1 MHRAHADVD
10 LARDMLHLGERFL
23 LVRGQLKVMA
33 LHRRD
38 VLAAALGKRRVKEVH
53 LRRADE
59 AGDEEVGRVVEDL
72 LRRADLLDEAVAHDD
87 DAVAQRHGLDLVMG
101 DIDEGG
107 VDLLAQ
113 LDDLRAHLVA
123 ELGVEVGEL
132 DLENQQTE
140 LDGHDSKTAEMQT
153 LQAKLIQQHEQKKAA
168 AAAEVT
174 SKEPAAELV
183 AKTEAEQEDPAA
195 AETERRRQHEE
206 AEAKRKAEWERQ
218 QAEKRT
224 AEQAALAKIEQMSE
238 TELVKASMERM
249 KKETERLTRRNL
261 KECVSEYVQTLCLSD
276 PAFARMVMHPRK
288 SMAHCLQFI
297 NRKAR
302 EYLLAE
308 MKDNGMEPQPNGIY
322 GGDVPEDTC
331 YDWAEEYFR
340 DANAEEDEIKEEPFV
355 PKPYPGAPV
364 KSKRQPKK
372 EKTKAE
378 TKTAKPEQ
386 VIQMPQP
393 EKSPD
398 EEQFSMFDLM
408 GGMAG

>member
-1 MHRAHADVD
+1 
-10 LARDMLHLGERFL
+10 
-23 LVRGQLKVMA
+23 
-33 LHRRD
+33 
-38 VLAAALGKRRVKEVH
+38 
-53 LRRADE
+53 
-59 AGDEEVGRVVEDL
+59 
-72 LRRADLLDEAVAHDD
+72 
-87 DAVAQRHGLDLVMG
+87 MG
-101 DIDEGG
+101 
-107 VDLLAQ
+107 VFS
-113 LDDLRAHLVA
+113 
-123 ELGVEVGEL
+123 EL

-140 LDGHDSKTAEMQT
+140 LEKTASESYEIQT

-168 AAAEVT
+168 AAAEVL
-174 SKEPAAELV
+174 SKEPAAESV

-206 AEAKRKAEWERQ
+206 AEAKRKAEWDRQ
-218 QAEKRT
+218 QAEKHA

-340 DANAEEDEIKEEPFV
+340 DASAKEDEVKEEVFV
-355 PKPYPGAPV
+355 PKAYMSAAA
-364 KSKRQPKK
+364 KTKRQPKK
-372 EKTKAE
+372 EKTA
-378 TKTAKPEQ
+378 AKPAP

>member
-1 MHRAHADVD
+1 
-10 LARDMLHLGERFL
+10 
-23 LVRGQLKVMA
+23 
-33 LHRRD
+33 
-38 VLAAALGKRRVKEVH
+38 
-53 LRRADE
+53 
-59 AGDEEVGRVVEDL
+59 
-72 LRRADLLDEAVAHDD
+72 
-87 DAVAQRHGLDLVMG
+87 MG
-101 DIDEGG
+101 
-107 VDLLAQ
+107 VFS
-113 LDDLRAHLVA
+113 
-123 ELGVEVGEL
+123 EL

-153 LQAKLIQQHEQKKAA
+153 LQAKLIQQHEQKKVAANKKNEAAKPELSSDTAKSTEQDDAA
-168 AAAEVT
+168 AV
-174 SKEPAAELV
+174 
-183 AKTEAEQEDPAA
+183 EAEK
-195 AETERRRQHEE
+195 RRQHEE

-218 QAEKRT
+218 QEEKRA

-302 EYLLAE
+302 EYLLVE
-308 MKDNGMEPQPNGIY
+308 MKDNGMEPQQHGIY

-340 DANAEEDEIKEEPFV
+340 DASAKEDEVKEEVFV
-355 PKPYPGAPV
+355 PKAYMSAAA
-364 KSKRQPKK
+364 KTKRQPKK
-372 EKTKAE
+372 EKTA
-378 TKTAKPEQ
+378 AKPAP
-386 VIQMPQP
+386 VIQMPKAEPAPKEDQV
-393 EKSPD
+393 
-398 EEQFSMFDLM
+398 SMFDLM

>member
-1 MHRAHADVD
+1 
-10 LARDMLHLGERFL
+10 
-23 LVRGQLKVMA
+23 
-33 LHRRD
+33 
-38 VLAAALGKRRVKEVH
+38 
-53 LRRADE
+53 
-59 AGDEEVGRVVEDL
+59 
-72 LRRADLLDEAVAHDD
+72 
-87 DAVAQRHGLDLVMG
+87 MG
-101 DIDEGG
+101 
-107 VDLLAQ
+107 VFS
-113 LDDLRAHLVA
+113 
-123 ELGVEVGEL
+123 EL
-132 DLENQQTE
+132 DLENQQAE
-140 LDGHDSKTAEMQT
+140 MEKTASESSEIQT

-168 AAAEVT
+168 AASEVP
-174 SKEPAAELV
+174 SKEPAAESV

-195 AETERRRQHEE
+195 AEAEKRRRHEE

-238 TELVKASMERM
+238 TELIKASMERM

-308 MKDNGMEPQPNGIY
+308 MKNNGMEPQPNGIY

-331 YDWAEEYFR
+331 YDWAEEYYR
-340 DANAEEDEIKEEPFV
+340 DANAKEDKAKEETFV
-355 PKPYPGAPV
+355 PKAYMSAAA
-364 KSKRQPKK
+364 KNKRQPEK
-372 EKTKAE
+372 EKTA
-378 TKTAKPEQ
+378 AKSAP
-386 VIQMPQP
+386 VIQMPKAEP
-393 EKSPD
+393 APK
-398 EEQFSMFDLM
+398 EEQVSMFDLM

>member
-1 MHRAHADVD
+1 MGVFQSLIWKPADRIGRTRFQNGRNAD
-10 LARDMLHLGERFL
+10 LAGKADP
-23 LVRGQLKVMA
+23 
-33 LHRRD
+33 
-38 VLAAALGKRRVKEVH
+38 AA
-53 LRRADE
+53 RAE
-59 AGDEEVGRVVEDL
+59 
-72 LRRADLLDEAVAHDD
+72 
-87 DAVAQRHGLDLVMG
+87 
-101 DIDEGG
+101 
-107 VDLLAQ
+107 
-113 LDDLRAHLVA
+113 
-123 ELGVEVGEL
+123 
-132 DLENQQTE
+132 
-140 LDGHDSKTAEMQT
+140 
-153 LQAKLIQQHEQKKAA
+153 KAA
-168 AAAEVT
+168 AAAEAPG
-174 SKEPAAELV
+174 KEPAAEPV

-195 AETERRRQHEE
+195 AEAEKRRRHEE
-206 AEAKRKAEWERQ
+206 AETKRKAEWERQ

-364 KSKRQPKK
+364 KSKRQPKRRRQK
-372 EKTKAE
+372 LRQRLQNRSRSFKCRSRRNHPMKNSFLCL
-378 TKTAKPEQ
+378 
-386 VIQMPQP
+386 I
-393 EKSPD
+393 
-398 EEQFSMFDLM
+398 
-408 GGMAG
+408 

>member
-1 MHRAHADVD
+1 
-10 LARDMLHLGERFL
+10 
-23 LVRGQLKVMA
+23 
-33 LHRRD
+33 
-38 VLAAALGKRRVKEVH
+38 
-53 LRRADE
+53 
-59 AGDEEVGRVVEDL
+59 
-72 LRRADLLDEAVAHDD
+72 
-87 DAVAQRHGLDLVMG
+87 MG
-101 DIDEGG
+101 
-107 VDLLAQ
+107 VFS
-113 LDDLRAHLVA
+113 
-123 ELGVEVGEL
+123 EL
-132 DLENQQTE
+132 DLENQQE
-140 LDGHDSKTAEMQT
+140 KTDKYSVPSAQAQT
-153 LQAKLIQQHEQKKAA
+153 LQAHLIQQHEQKKAA

-174 SKEPAAELV
+174 SKELVAELV

-195 AETERRRQHEE
+195 AE
-206 AEAKRKAEWERQ
+206 AETKRKAEWERQ
-218 QAEKRT
+218 QEEKHA
-224 AEQAALAKIEQMSE
+224 AEQDALAKIEQMSE

>member
-1 MHRAHADVD
+1 
-10 LARDMLHLGERFL
+10 
-23 LVRGQLKVMA
+23 
-33 LHRRD
+33 
-38 VLAAALGKRRVKEVH
+38 
-53 LRRADE
+53 
-59 AGDEEVGRVVEDL
+59 
-72 LRRADLLDEAVAHDD
+72 
-87 DAVAQRHGLDLVMG
+87 MG
-101 DIDEGG
+101 
-107 VDLLAQ
+107 VFS
-113 LDDLRAHLVA
+113 
-123 ELGVEVGEL
+123 EL

-140 LDGHDSKTAEMQT
+140 LEKTASESYEIQT

-168 AAAEVT
+168 AAAEVP
-174 SKEPAAELV
+174 SKEPAAESV

-195 AETERRRQHEE
+195 AEAEKRRRHEE

-238 TELVKASMERM
+238 TELIKASMERM

-331 YDWAEEYFR
+331 YDWAEEYYR
-340 DANAEEDEIKEEPFV
+340 DANAKEDKAKEETFV
-355 PKPYPGAPV
+355 PKAYMSAAA
-364 KSKRQPKK
+364 KNKRQPEK
-372 EKTKAE
+372 EKTA
-378 TKTAKPEQ
+378 AKSAP
-386 VIQMPQP
+386 VIQMPKAEP
-393 EKSPD
+393 APK
-398 EEQFSMFDLM
+398 EEQVSMFDLM

>member
-1 MHRAHADVD
+1 
-10 LARDMLHLGERFL
+10 
-23 LVRGQLKVMA
+23 
-33 LHRRD
+33 
-38 VLAAALGKRRVKEVH
+38 
-53 LRRADE
+53 
-59 AGDEEVGRVVEDL
+59 
-72 LRRADLLDEAVAHDD
+72 
-87 DAVAQRHGLDLVMG
+87 MG
-101 DIDEGG
+101 
-107 VDLLAQ
+107 VFS
-113 LDDLRAHLVA
+113 
-123 ELGVEVGEL
+123 EL

-174 SKEPAAELV
+174 SKEPVAELV

-195 AETERRRQHEE
+195 AEAEKRRRHEE

-218 QAEKRT
+218 QEEKRAAET
-224 AEQAALAKIEQMSE
+224 AAIAKIEQMSE

-276 PAFARMVMHPRK
+276 PAFARMVIHPRK
-288 SMAHCLQFI
+288 SMAHCLQYI

-308 MKDNGMEPQPNGIY
+308 MEDNGMEPQPNGIY

-331 YDWAEEYFR
+331 YDWAEEYYW
-340 DANAEEDEIKEEPFV
+340 DADAEEDEVKEEPFV
-355 PKPYPGAPV
+355 PKPYPGTPV

-372 EKTKAE
+372 EKPKTEPKTTKPA
-378 TKTAKPEQ
+378 Q

-393 EKSPD
+393 EKTSD
-398 EEQFSMFDLM
+398 EEQVSMFDMVGDL
-408 GGMAG
+408 AG

>member
-1 MHRAHADVD
+1 
-10 LARDMLHLGERFL
+10 
-23 LVRGQLKVMA
+23 
-33 LHRRD
+33 
-38 VLAAALGKRRVKEVH
+38 
-53 LRRADE
+53 
-59 AGDEEVGRVVEDL
+59 
-72 LRRADLLDEAVAHDD
+72 
-87 DAVAQRHGLDLVMG
+87 MG
-101 DIDEGG
+101 
-107 VDLLAQ
+107 VFS
-113 LDDLRAHLVA
+113 
-123 ELGVEVGEL
+123 EL
-132 DLENQQTE
+132 DLENQQKE
-140 LDGHDSKTAEMQT
+140 SEGHDSKTAEMQT

-168 AAAEVT
+168 AAAET
-174 SKEPAAELV
+174 PNKEPAAKPVSKKE
-183 AKTEAEQEDPAA
+183 TEMEDPAVE
-195 AETERRRQHEE
+195 ETERRRQHEE

-288 SMAHCLQFI
+288 SMAHCLQYI

-308 MKDNGMEPQPNGIY
+308 MKDSGTEPQPNGIY

-340 DANAEEDEIKEEPFV
+340 DASAKEDEIKEEQFV
-355 PKPYPGAPV
+355 PKPYPGAPT

-372 EKTKAE
+372 EKPATKPA
-378 TKTAKPEQ
+378 P
-386 VIQMPQP
+386 VIQMPKTDS
-393 EKSPD
+393 EAK
-398 EEQFSMFDLM
+398 EEQVSMLDLM

>member
-1 MHRAHADVD
+1 
-10 LARDMLHLGERFL
+10 
-23 LVRGQLKVMA
+23 
-33 LHRRD
+33 
-38 VLAAALGKRRVKEVH
+38 
-53 LRRADE
+53 
-59 AGDEEVGRVVEDL
+59 
-72 LRRADLLDEAVAHDD
+72 
-87 DAVAQRHGLDLVMG
+87 
-101 DIDEGG
+101 
-107 VDLLAQ
+107 
-113 LDDLRAHLVA
+113 
-123 ELGVEVGEL
+123 
-132 DLENQQTE
+132 
-140 LDGHDSKTAEMQT
+140 
-153 LQAKLIQQHEQKKAA
+153 
-168 AAAEVT
+168 
-174 SKEPAAELV
+174 
-183 AKTEAEQEDPAA
+183 
-195 AETERRRQHEE
+195 
-206 AEAKRKAEWERQ
+206 
-218 QAEKRT
+218 
-224 AEQAALAKIEQMSE
+224 MSE

-355 PKPYPGAPV
+355 PKPYPGASV

-386 VIQMPQP
+386 VIQMPQT

>member
-1 MHRAHADVD
+1 
-10 LARDMLHLGERFL
+10 
-23 LVRGQLKVMA
+23 
-33 LHRRD
+33 
-38 VLAAALGKRRVKEVH
+38 
-53 LRRADE
+53 
-59 AGDEEVGRVVEDL
+59 
-72 LRRADLLDEAVAHDD
+72 
-87 DAVAQRHGLDLVMG
+87 
-101 DIDEGG
+101 
-107 VDLLAQ
+107 
-113 LDDLRAHLVA
+113 
-123 ELGVEVGEL
+123 
-132 DLENQQTE
+132 
-140 LDGHDSKTAEMQT
+140 

-168 AAAEVT
+168 AASEVP
-174 SKEPAAELV
+174 SKEPAAESV

-195 AETERRRQHEE
+195 AEAEKRRRHEE

-238 TELVKASMERM
+238 TELIKASMERM

-308 MKDNGMEPQPNGIY
+308 MKNNGMEPQPNGIY

-331 YDWAEEYFR
+331 YDWAEEYYR
-340 DANAEEDEIKEEPFV
+340 DANAKEDKAKEETFV
-355 PKPYPGAPV
+355 PKAYMSAAA
-364 KSKRQPKK
+364 KNKRQPEK
-372 EKTKAE
+372 EKTA
-378 TKTAKPEQ
+378 AKSAP
-386 VIQMPQP
+386 VIQMPKAEP
-393 EKSPD
+393 APK
-398 EEQFSMFDLM
+398 EEQVSMFDLM

>member
-1 MHRAHADVD
+1 
-10 LARDMLHLGERFL
+10 
-23 LVRGQLKVMA
+23 
-33 LHRRD
+33 
-38 VLAAALGKRRVKEVH
+38 
-53 LRRADE
+53 
-59 AGDEEVGRVVEDL
+59 
-72 LRRADLLDEAVAHDD
+72 
-87 DAVAQRHGLDLVMG
+87 MG
-101 DIDEGG
+101 
-107 VDLLAQ
+107 VFS
-113 LDDLRAHLVA
+113 
-123 ELGVEVGEL
+123 EL

-140 LDGHDSKTAEMQT
+140 LDGHNSKAAEMQS

-168 AAAEVT
+168 SAAEVT
-174 SKEPAAELV
+174 SKEPVAELV

-195 AETERRRQHEE
+195 AETERRRRHEE

-218 QAEKRT
+218 QEEKRA
-224 AEQAALAKIEQMSE
+224 AEQDALAKIEQMSE

-288 SMAHCLQFI
+288 SMAHCLQYI

-308 MKDNGMEPQPNGIY
+308 MKDNGMEPQQNGIY

-331 YDWAEEYFR
+331 YDWAEEYYR
-340 DANAEEDEIKEEPFV
+340 DANAKEDEVKEETFV
-355 PKPYPGAPV
+355 PKAYMSAAA
-364 KSKRQPKK
+364 KTKRQPKK
-372 EKTKAE
+372 EKSKAE
-378 TKTAKPEQ
+378 TKTAKPAQ

-393 EKSPD
+393 EKPSD

>member
-1 MHRAHADVD
+1 
-10 LARDMLHLGERFL
+10 
-23 LVRGQLKVMA
+23 
-33 LHRRD
+33 
-38 VLAAALGKRRVKEVH
+38 
-53 LRRADE
+53 
-59 AGDEEVGRVVEDL
+59 
-72 LRRADLLDEAVAHDD
+72 
-87 DAVAQRHGLDLVMG
+87 MG
-101 DIDEGG
+101 
-107 VDLLAQ
+107 VFS
-113 LDDLRAHLVA
+113 
-123 ELGVEVGEL
+123 EL

-140 LDGHDSKTAEMQT
+140 LDGHDSKAAEIQS

-174 SKEPAAELV
+174 SKEPVAELV

-195 AETERRRQHEE
+195 AETERRRRHEE

-238 TELVKASMERM
+238 TELIKASMERM

-308 MKDNGMEPQPNGIY
+308 MKNNGMEPQPNGIY

-331 YDWAEEYFR
+331 YDWAEEYYR
-340 DANAEEDEIKEEPFV
+340 DANAKEDKAKEETFV
-355 PKPYPGAPV
+355 PKAYMSAAA
-364 KSKRQPKK
+364 KNKRQPEK
-372 EKTKAE
+372 EKTA
-378 TKTAKPEQ
+378 AKSAP
-386 VIQMPQP
+386 VIQMPKAEP
-393 EKSPD
+393 APK
-398 EEQFSMFDLM
+398 EEQVSMFDLM

>member
-1 MHRAHADVD
+1 
-10 LARDMLHLGERFL
+10 
-23 LVRGQLKVMA
+23 
-33 LHRRD
+33 
-38 VLAAALGKRRVKEVH
+38 
-53 LRRADE
+53 
-59 AGDEEVGRVVEDL
+59 
-72 LRRADLLDEAVAHDD
+72 
-87 DAVAQRHGLDLVMG
+87 MG
-101 DIDEGG
+101 
-107 VDLLAQ
+107 VFS
-113 LDDLRAHLVA
+113 
-123 ELGVEVGEL
+123 EL

-140 LDGHDSKTAEMQT
+140 LDGHDSKAAEIQS

-174 SKEPAAELV
+174 SKEPVAELV

-195 AETERRRQHEE
+195 AEAEKRRRHEE

-238 TELVKASMERM
+238 TELIKASMERM

-308 MKDNGMEPQPNGIY
+308 MKNNGMEPQPNGIY

-331 YDWAEEYFR
+331 YDWAEEYYR
-340 DANAEEDEIKEEPFV
+340 DANAKEDKAKEETFV
-355 PKPYPGAPV
+355 PKAYMSAAA
-364 KSKRQPKK
+364 KNKRQPEK
-372 EKTKAE
+372 EKTA
-378 TKTAKPEQ
+378 AKSAP
-386 VIQMPQP
+386 VIQMPKAEP
-393 EKSPD
+393 APK
-398 EEQFSMFDLM
+398 EEQVSMFDLM